1 MMRSRPR
8 PNSPSV
14 IKVCYS
20 APGVGGKPIFATP
33 LTGSGGTHA
42 TGRTARQPPIAPE
55 HLLDSATHTARG
67 FRPGPPDQVEHR
79 QHLLGGDGLD
89 GQIADDRLG
98 VTRENIAPLLPVFR
112 VAPAGFVAGDVLLRR
127 FAKRSPLRLRHSF
140 RFSTGTAAVNRVDHL
155 AEQLTGIR
163 SLLPSIIASA
173 QTHKIT
179 HESLVGGS
187 GF

>member
-42 TGRTARQPPIAPE
+42 TGRTARHPPIAPE

-67 FRPGPPDQVEHR
+67 FRPGPPDQVKHR

-98 VTRENIAPLLPVFR
+98 VTRENLAPLLPVFR

-127 FAKRSPLRLRHSF
+127 FARRSPLRLRHS
-140 RFSTGTAAVNRVDHL
+140 RFSTGTAAVNRVDPL